1 MFVEPATGQNLHNT
15 RRVLKW
21 SLRIMIGCLALCF
34 ACFFGLWAY
43 AKIAGPPPIKVPET
57 TIFYTAKGKVFAEAE
72 HQSQNRFWV
81 KIDDIS
87 KPLIKAT
94 VAIEDKRFFTHNGF
108 DMRRILGSAV
118 ADLSSFSKAQGAST
132 ITMQLARNLY
142 LYNDKTWTRKFL
154 EVFYAMRLE
163 MHYSKKEILE
173 AYLNTIYYGNGA
185 YGVEAASRY
194 YFGKEAKDLTL
205 SEASLLAGIPKGP
218 TYYAPDENFDNAKK
232 RQRLILN
239 EMAKDHYISKKEA
252 VQAYHTPLHLLTN
265 HESPPRKAP
274 YFEDMV
280 QKELRD
286 RLHMDEK
293 TIATSGLK
301 IYTTLDLDLQ
311 KKAEFWVKHVINPD
325 STIQAALVA
334 MDPKTGAV
342 KALVG
347 GRDYQKD
354 AYNMATSAKR
364 QPGSSFKPFLY
375 YAALKNG
382 FTPSTLLTSEPTT
395 FRYDDGRGKY
405 SPENFGGYYADGPIT
420 LMQALALSDN
430 IYAVKTHLAIG
441 MDKLVDAARKMGIT
455 SPLSPIPSLALGTKE
470 VSVLEMARAYST
482 IANLGTRVTPHFI
495 TKVVDKS
502 GNTIYEWQP
511 KKEKVLDPATSF
523 VLSQLMTGIFDPKL
537 NDYTKVTGYS
547 VRNLLSHKVAAK
559 TGSTDTDSW
568 MVGFTPQLTTA
579 VWVGYKDHASIKTYP
594 DATYSKKIWAN
605 FMEEA
610 LAGKPKNS
618 FKAPDGVVKV
628 WVDPDTG
635 KLATDACPN
644 ARLTYYLEG
653 TEPTEYCDKHKGRR
667 YVPGEKDHGPTDDLL
682 NRLKNLLPW

>member
-21 SLRIMIGCLALCF
+21 SLRIMIGFLALCF

>member
-1 MFVEPATGQNLHNT
+1 MFVEPATGHNLHNT

-21 SLRIMIGCLALCF
+21 SLRIMIGFLALCF

-354 AYNMATSAKR
+354 AYNMAASAKR

>member
-87 KPLIKAT
+87 KPLIEAT

-354 AYNMATSAKR
+354 AYNMAASAKR